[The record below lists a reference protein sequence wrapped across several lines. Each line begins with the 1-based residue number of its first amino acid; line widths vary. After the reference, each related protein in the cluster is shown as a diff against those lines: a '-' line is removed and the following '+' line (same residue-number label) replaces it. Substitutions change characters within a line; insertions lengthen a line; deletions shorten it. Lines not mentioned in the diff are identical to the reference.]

1 MGFAFGMFLR
11 ATQATRKNIV
21 MNKPTR
27 KHTGRN
33 VSRRH
38 AGRNS
43 TSRKQKLGDNEFY
56 KLAEEADK
64 ILELEFADE
73 DPNGIRLAHH

>member
-1 MGFAFGMFLR
+1 
-11 ATQATRKNIV
+11 

-38 AGRNS
+38 SSRLN
-43 TSRKQKLGDNEFY
+43 TSRKSKSIGDDDFY
-56 KLAEEADK
+56 RMAAEADR

-73 DPNGIRLAHH
+73 DPDGIRLAHK

>member
-1 MGFAFGMFLR
+1 
-11 ATQATRKNIV
+11 

-38 AGRNS
+38 GGRQT
-43 TSRKQKLGDNEFY
+43 TSRKLKLGDNEFY
-56 KLAEEADK
+56 KLAEAADR